1 MVGRARLH
9 RRQAFRVP
17 RRAQRLCFGA
27 FVPARGRKVAHVA
40 VFDQP
45 GGRRSSPRCVARTF
59 RRPARGLYCRLRRTL
74 REPHRASCSR
84 WIRARSSDAREIRE
98 CLLGSRAPSMGRAC
112 SGPKRPREGLF
123 VLSRLLMASLYPADR
138 RRGEKLLVES
148 AQLGSVSAMM
158 ERALCVGSE
167 DPERY
172 RWWGRVTA
180 RGEHCAVAN
189 LCRAVERMNRRPRG
203 PVMYAIGSA
212 WEGHLNVESC
222 SAFGATMSSD
232 TIQSLVGAVKYFVA
246 CNRKARAAIRCWI
259 VIARRHG
266 VVKDMRTTI
275 ARMVW
280 KDRAAWSKRTI

>member
-1 MVGRARLH
+1 MWLAALFPTDPVDDFQVRAVLREHLGDPRAAFIVGSAEHAVNLLERAAAAGYAPA
-9 RRQAFRVP
+9 QAMLVKYANAYSAEE
-17 RRAQRLCFGA
+17 RRAWA
-27 FVPARGRKVAHVA
+27 
-40 VFDQP
+40 
-45 GGRRSSPRCVARTF
+45 
-59 RRPARGLYCRLRRTL
+59 
-74 REPHRASCSR
+74 ERA
-84 WIRARSSDAREIRE
+84 AAQND
-98 CLLGSRAPSMGRAC
+98 
-112 SGPKRPREGLF
+112 REGLF
-123 VLSRLLMASLYPADR
+123 ELSRLLMASLYPADR